1 MVWAGL
7 SIYGTTDPYFI
18 DKKDTVNTAVYCD
31 KILPFVKRQGN
42 RLFGNIYFITYFKC
56 EFKKKLIL

>member
-7 SIYGTTDPYFI
+7 SIYGSTDPYFI

-31 KILPFVKRQGN
+31 KILPFVKIKLQK
-42 RLFGNIYFITYFKC
+42 YFEQNFLK
-56 EFKKKLIL
+56 